1 MPRVMFS
8 EKAWEEYLWWQTQDR
23 KKLKRINALLQ
34 EIGRGEKPFGKAE
47 RLKGS
52 LAGSM
57 SVRIDEA
64 NRLVYRVMEGMVVVE
79 QCKGHYDD

>member
-1 MPRVMFS
+1 MPKVLFS
-8 EKAWEEYLWWQTQDR
+8 ETAWEEYLWWQSQDK

-34 EIGRGEKPFGKAE
+34 QIGRGEKPFGKAE

-52 LAGSM
+52 LAGSL

-64 NRLVYRVMEGMVVVE
+64 NRLVYRVVEGMVVVE
-79 QCKGHYDD
+79 QCKSHYDD

>member
-47 RLKGS
+47 S